1 MKTFSFQAANQ
12 QEIDK
17 FKNECATAGI
27 KVDLTEFPDN
37 QVELV
42 ADKDLTMMQM
52 VARIAAPNQLL
63 QTLREC
69 PLKDNSLER
78 DHNLW

>member
-1 MKTFSFQAANQ
+1 MKTFSFQASNQ

-27 KVDLTEFPDN
+27 KVNVTEHPDN
-37 QVELV
+37 QVEFV
-42 ADKDLTMMQM
+42 ADTDLTMMKM
-52 VARIAAPNQLL
+52 VARIAAPNQVL
-63 QTLREC
+63 QTLRDC

-78 DHNLW
+78 IQQ